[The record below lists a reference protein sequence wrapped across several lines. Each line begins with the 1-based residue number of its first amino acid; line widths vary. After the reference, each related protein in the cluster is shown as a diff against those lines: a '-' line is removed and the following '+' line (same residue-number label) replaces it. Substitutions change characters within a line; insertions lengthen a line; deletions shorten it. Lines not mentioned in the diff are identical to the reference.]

1 MLVRR
6 SDTHRSYAPLGAPAV
21 ESAAAKNPVLTYI
34 TSLWRGEVP
43 LGRVFWT
50 DMLIIGTVVN
60 VAATIA
66 AILLF
71 VSGAPIALGVVVHFA
86 PVPYNLLLLLGV
98 WHAAQRETSDWSFAA
113 QAVAVVWFIVML
125 VA

>member
-1 MLVRR
+1 M
-6 SDTHRSYAPLGAPAV
+6 

-34 TSLWRGEVP
+34 TSLWRGEIP

-50 DMLIIGTVVN
+50 DLLIIGTVVN
-60 VAATIA
+60 VAAMIA

-98 WHAAQRETSDWSFAA
+98 WHAAQRETSDLSFAA

>member
-1 MLVRR
+1 
-6 SDTHRSYAPLGAPAV
+6 V
-21 ESAAAKNPVLTYI
+21 ENVAAKNPIVAYV
-34 TSLWRGEVP
+34 TSLWRGELP
-43 LGRVFWT
+43 LGRVFWS

-60 VAATIA
+60 VAAMIA

-71 VSGAPIALGVVVHFA
+71 VSSAPITIGVVVHFS

-113 QAVAVVWFIVML
+113 QAIAVVWFIAML
-125 VA
+125 VI